1 MKKTNLKHFCL
12 CTKYTLMVSLAE
24 GKSLTFYKGIRND
37 GFAYGA
43 LNYVAVN
50 WEFSLYVRKIQPTLS
65 SV

>member
-1 MKKTNLKHFCL
+1 MHKVYLNGVFGRGQEPHL
-12 CTKYTLMVSLAE
+12 
-24 GKSLTFYKGIRND
+24 YKGIRND
-37 GFAYGA
+37 GFAYGV